1 MLKLSLL
8 KSQEHNVNW
17 INFQCTSGAQQRCL
31 FLAQTLN
38 LTLSLVGRLYGN
50 PKQLEVEETQLKWG
64 PVTQVFMFL
73 QILLF
78 PLSISSQKL
87 LISLKRYNLNSISS
101 LQLGVSAKSTQSCL
115 TLCDPMDCSQ
125 APLSMDSPGK
135 NTRVG
140 CHVLLQGIFPTQGW
154 NPRPLHWHV
163 GSLPLV
169 PPGKPLYN
177 YI

>member
-1 MLKLSLL
+1 MLKFSLL
-8 KSQEHNVNW
+8 KSQEHVNW

-50 PKQLEVEETQLKWG
+50 LKQLEVEETQLKWG

-78 PLSISSQKL
+78 PPSISSQKL

-101 LQLGVSAKSTQSCL
+101 LQLGVSAKLTQSCL
-115 TLCDPMDCSQ
+115 ALCDPMDCSQ
-125 APLSMDSPGK
+125 APLSMGSPGK

-140 CHVLLQGIFPTQGW
+140 CHVFLHGWNLNGIFPT
-154 NPRPLHWHV
+154 
-163 GSLPLV
+163 
-169 PPGKPLYN
+169 
-177 YI
+177 